1 MLSQEIRAELLTLH
15 QRLQDS
21 EADREH
27 VLSQEVTDLREQL
40 RVAKETPADHQKEVD
55 NSTSLQNYI
64 ETLVAID
71 IDTPSQSTFADNE
84 VWYMVYHITV
94 MNYKFFYSVNVI
106 EKMGHL

>member
-40 RVAKETPADHQKEVD
+40 RVTKETPADHQKEVD

-64 ETLVAID
+64 ETLVANID
-71 IDTPSQSTFADNE
+71 VDNPSQSTFADNE
-84 VWYMVYHITV
+84 VWYIA
-94 MNYKFFYSVNVI
+94 S
-106 EKMGHL
+106 